1 MTAPLELSFGKYRVT
16 RLVGRGGMAEV
27 YEGVH
32 PDLGRRVA
40 IKVVLP
46 QLAETQGFEERFRR
60 EARLVASLRHPH
72 IVQLYDFDVVDGRA
86 YMVME
91 YLDGG
96 TLGDRLQA
104 MKQRGDL
111 LPLAETAR
119 ILDAIAGAL
128 DYAHGQGVVHRDI
141 KPGNV
146 LFTVDDQPVLSD
158 FGIAYLEEGAVRLTA
173 TGGIVGSP
181 AYMAPEQATGQ
192 PLDARTD
199 LYALGVVLYEMATGR
214 VPFEGKTPTVVLL
227 KQVQEPPPPPT
238 DLNPNLPKSVAAVI
252 LRALAKNP
260 DDRFPTA
267 GALAQA
273 FGAAL
278 AAEASEVGGPHRAGA
293 EKAPDEVGA
302 APGPAAGP
310 PLASAQEEQP
320 GWLTRVINAAGVVAP
335 LVGADPK
342 GERPSRQDRRAR
354 LAALLGAIAIFVSLI
369 NFVNGV
375 FDLVNVSEWPLAR
388 AWPFVIAALFIAGVG
403 LSIYTIRTASTRR
416 RRWQAAV
423 LLGAVVLAA
432 LTWGGWTAYQ
442 RFKPAAGFLVTVNQF
457 DGSQAS
463 AKLDIARSISDGL
476 RSELRDVHEA
486 IAVERTNAPVE
497 DEMQARKLGE
507 SRKSTLVIWGWYDDQ
522 RFRSSVELIKVP
534 DLRQQ
539 GLTLHLTNSVA
550 AALAPDTAPRSPA
563 QVTPANLSRYT
574 SIPANMQRLDFELDH
589 ASRQM
594 AYVSE
599 AILGVGM
606 YSNEAYDEALAL
618 FDKAL
623 ANADEQGASFLGEEK
638 VYFHRAMALFAL
650 GRVDEAV
657 PDLEK
662 AIELK
667 PDLYE
672 AHHNLALAYAQ
683 TCNPSLRLD
692 RAIAEAETAVR
703 LRPDEA
709 EAHRLQADLYHRAGR
724 EADAEAALK
733 AAITRNPGD
742 ALSYQLLGDVYAS
755 QGNSA
760 ASQEAY
766 AQALALTPESGA
778 GVDPVSSA
786 LQRGDVLVG
795 AGRYTEAITAYES
808 AGAAAPDRSEPLR
821 GLGNA
826 YYWQGDTDKAIAA
839 YQTWEEMAPMDAAA
853 PLLLGLALANTGQTD
868 RAIAALE
875 TASKLAKCDPAPGLV
890 LAGLYWQQE
899 DYDRATQA
907 YEAALAID
915 PANADAQYVLGSTY
929 FLQDKPDKAL
939 SPLQQAVRLRPDFVE
954 ANRSLGQ
961 IYFQK
966 QRWAEAAQAY
976 ERLAALAPGDAN
988 ALAFLGDAYS
998 LLGRRQDAA
1007 GAYQRSLQVEDNAA
1021 TRALLGMVKVQ
1032 LGDLTGAEADYRQAL
1047 ALEPGS
1053 AATQEAMGNLL
1064 LQLGRPEEAVTAFRK
1079 AIALGE
1085 TALRYVRLATALG
1098 RLGRMSEAITA
1109 VESAIA
1115 LDPSDASARFQLG
1128 ELYARQGDLPQAQQA
1143 YQAAIDRD
1151 DHNAQAQFAL
1161 AVVAYKQ
1168 CSPSSAL
1175 QAQSRATALAAGASV
1190 YRAFQAGLLEAL
1202 GRSEEALAIYQA
1214 LADAPAADMFAHNA
1228 AGNRF
1233 FWQGQYDEAAR
1244 QFERILAQD
1253 APPDFAAFLAH
1264 NGLGRVN
1271 LAQGKFLP
1279 ARSEFEQAL
1288 AAFPAGGA
1296 DPQMAL
1302 GDVAL
1307 REGDVAAALAAY
1319 DRVTDLLPAYQAI
1332 YAVDEATL
1340 LEVGLQVRRA
1350 LALDR
1355 SGDAEAAQAARKQ
1368 ALSLAQGVV
1377 DKVPRSPLGHL
1388 ALGLA
1393 YRAAGETDLADAA
1406 FATAAQCDQTLKGI
1420 STVLEDYLRALAP

>member
-1 MTAPLELSFGKYRVT
+1 
-16 RLVGRGGMAEV
+16 MAEV

-46 QLAETQGFEERFRR
+46 QLAEAPGFEERFRR
-60 EARLVASLRHPH
+60 EARLIASLRHPH
-72 IVQLYDFDVVDGRA
+72 IVQLYDFDVIDGRA

-104 MKQRGDL
+104 LKEQGAV
-111 LPLAETAR
+111 LPLAEIAR

-128 DYAHGQGVVHRDI
+128 DYAHSQGVVHRDI

-146 LFTVDDQPVLSD
+146 LFTADDQPVLSD
-158 FGIAYLEEGAVRLTA
+158 FGIAYLEEGTVRLTA

-192 PLDARTD
+192 AVDARTD

-214 VPFEGKTPTVVLL
+214 VPFEGNTPTVILL

-238 DLNPNLPKSVAAVI
+238 DLNPNLSKSVGAVI
-252 LRALAKNP
+252 LRSLAKSP
-260 DDRFPTA
+260 EDRFPTA

-273 FGAAL
+273 FREAL
-278 AAEASEVGGPHRAGA
+278 TAGA
-293 EKAPDEVGA
+293 GEDASADDFVAEKVVPEAAA
-302 APGPAAGP
+302 APGPEGHVSPAPEPEG
-310 PLASAQEEQP
+310 QP
-320 GWLTRVINAAGVVAP
+320 GWLTRVIRAADVVAP

-354 LAALLGAIAIFVSLI
+354 LAALLGAIAIFVSLV

-375 FDLVNVSEWPLAR
+375 FDLVNVTEWPLAR
-388 AWPFVIAALFIAGVG
+388 AWPLVIAVLFIAGVG
-403 LSIYTIRTASTRR
+403 LSIYTIRTASSRR

-432 LTWGGWTAYQ
+432 LLWGGWTAYQ
-442 RFKPAAGFLVTVNQF
+442 RFKPPGEFLVTVNQF

-476 RSELRDVHEA
+476 RSELRDVDET

-497 DEMQARKLGE
+497 DEDEARKLGE
-507 SRKSTLVIWGWYDDQ
+507 RRKSTLVIWGWYDDQ
-522 RFRSSVELIKVP
+522 RFRSSVELIRLP

-539 GLTLHLTNSVA
+539 GLTLHLSNSVA
-550 AALAPDTAPRSPA
+550 AALAPGASAKSPA
-563 QVTPANLSRYT
+563 KLTPANLSRYT

-589 ASRQM
+589 ASQQM

-606 YSNEAYDEALAL
+606 YSNGAYDQALSL

-623 ANADEQGASFLGEEK
+623 ANADEQGASFVGEEK

-650 GRVDEAV
+650 GRLDEAV
-657 PDLEK
+657 SDLEK

-683 TCNPSLRLD
+683 TCNPGLRLD

-709 EAHRLQADLYHRAGR
+709 GTHRLLADLYHRVGR

-733 AAITRNPGD
+733 VAITRNPDD

-755 QGNSA
+755 QGNMA

-766 AQALALTPESGA
+766 TQALASTPESGA

-795 AGRYTEAITAYES
+795 AGRYTEAIAAYES
-808 AGAAAPDRSEPLR
+808 ARAAAPDRSEALR

-826 YYWQGDTDKAIAA
+826 YFWQGDTDKAIAS
-839 YQTWEEMAPMDAAA
+839 YQTWAEMAPTDADA
-853 PLLLGLALANTGQTD
+853 PLLLGLALANAGQSDQATT
-868 RAIAALE
+868 ALE
-875 TASKLAKCDPAPGLV
+875 SAVKLAKCDAAPGLV

-899 DYDRATQA
+899 DYDRAEQA

-915 PANADAQYVLGSTY
+915 PANAGAQYVLGSTY
-929 FLQDKPDKAL
+929 LLQDKPDQAL
-939 SPLQQAVRLRPDFVE
+939 PPLQQAVRLQPDFVE
-954 ANRSLGQ
+954 AYRSLGQ

-966 QRWAEAAQAY
+966 QDWAEAAQAY
-976 ERLAALAPGDAN
+976 ERLAALAPDDAN
-988 ALAFLGDAYS
+988 ASAFLGDAYS
-998 LLGRRQDAA
+998 MLGRRQDAVS
-1007 GAYQRSLQVEDNAA
+1007 AYQKSLQVEDNAA
-1021 TRALLGMVKVQ
+1021 TRVLLGMVKVQ
-1032 LGDLTGAEADYRQAL
+1032 LGDLAGAEADYRQAL
-1047 ALEPGS
+1047 ILDPGS
-1053 AATQEAMGNLL
+1053 ATTQEALGNVLQ
-1064 LQLGRPEEAVTAFRK
+1064 QLGRSEEAVTAFRK
-1079 AIALGE
+1079 ALALGE
-1085 TALRYVRLATALG
+1085 TAARYVELATALG
-1098 RLGRMSEAITA
+1098 RLGRTSEAVSA
-1109 VESAIA
+1109 VGAAIA
-1115 LDPSDASARFQLG
+1115 LDPNDASAHFQLG
-1128 ELYARQGDLPQAQQA
+1128 ELYARQGDLAQAQQA

-1151 DHNAQAQFAL
+1151 DRNAQAYFAL
-1161 AVVAYKQ
+1161 AIVAYKQ

-1175 QAQSRATALAAGASV
+1175 QAQSRATALAPDASI

-1202 GRSEEALAIYQA
+1202 GRTEAALSIYQA

-1253 APPDFAAFLAH
+1253 APPDLAAFLAH
-1264 NGLGRVN
+1264 NGLGRVD
-1271 LAQGKFLP
+1271 LAQGKLLP

-1288 AAFPAGGA
+1288 VAFPAGGA

-1307 REGDVAAALAAY
+1307 REGDVTAALGAY
-1319 DRVTDLLPAYQAI
+1319 DRATDLLPAYRAI

-1340 LEVGLQVRRA
+1340 LEVGLLVR
-1350 LALDR
+1350 LAIAFDR

-1368 ALSLAQGVV
+1368 TLSLAQGLV
-1377 DKVPRSPLGHL
+1377 DRVPRSPLGHL

-1393 YRAAGETDLADAA
+1393 YRAAGETKLADAA
-1406 FATAAQCDQTLKGI
+1406 FATAAQCDQTLKGV
-1420 STVLEDYLRALAP
+1420 STVMEDYLRALVP